1 MPRKTG
7 KLSANKTFL
16 IVVEGATENIY
27 FNDVRA
33 KGHIAGVTINPKQ
46 SKHSDVGTV
55 LKTALDKQKSEVFDS
70 IWCVFDRDTIANG
83 ISSKLENQYREALKK
98 GIHFADSF
106 PAFEVWF
113 LLHYGMP
120 KQFYNSQDDAIEDLR
135 KHIPD
140 YTKNQEWLTSAS
152 LYSKLK
158 PYFDKAM
165 ENAAK
170 LDMRS
175 SITANPKSTI
185 THVHKLFE
193 ELIGLARK
201 PF

>member
-55 LKTALDKQKSEVFDS
+55 LKTALDKQKTEVFDS
-70 IWCVFDRDTIANG
+70 IWCVFDRDTIVNG

-98 GIHFADSF
+98 GIHFADSL

-120 KQFYNSQDDAIEDLR
+120 KQFYNSQDDVIEDLR

-140 YTKNQEWLTSAS
+140 YTKNQDWLTSAS

-158 PYFDKAM
+158 PHFDKAM

-170 LDMRS
+170 LDMKS
-175 SITANPKSTI
+175 SITDNPKSTI
-185 THVHKLFE
+185 SHIYKLFE
-193 ELIGLARK
+193 ELKEITRK
-201 PF
+201 